1 MGLGNL
7 LTLMVSVESLL
18 NIISSSQSNSEAS
31 TGVAES
37 DGQPSQQQA
46 ESRKRMRSLF
56 LKVFQ
61 VCVELIYRI
70 ERQNDLSLALAL

>member
-1 MGLGNL
+1 M
-7 LTLMVSVESLL
+7 TLMVSVESLL